1 MADATKLT
9 GFGGLASAAGNVL
22 SAGISAIAQHYENK
36 ATRAHNLKLAQLQNQ
51 WNIEQWERNND
62 YNSPENQVARLKA
75 AGLNPDLLYGGGIEN
90 TSTSSPQMTSG
101 APRTPTDWSSL
112 ANINPVGSYL
122 DAQLKQAQIDNI
134 NAETK
139 KTGAETSIL
148 TDEAAFTKALKEGEL
163 KLQDM
168 EIKLGNKSLQLSD
181 QQIKESQQ
189 RLMNMQGELQ
199 QINAQIQRWR
209 DQTDNERKRIDIEK
223 SVSKAQIKE
232 LASSANLKDE
242 QAFSISQQLEPLI
255 RQIEAQTN
263 EADSRISVNDATTI
277 RLGNEDVK
285 MFFENNVLKMRYEV
299 LTGNGEGIPLKSI
312 SDLCNFITRYIMLVI
327 RN

>member
-22 SAGISAIAQHYENK
+22 STGISAIAQHYENK

-112 ANINPVGSYL
+112 ATINPVGSYL
-122 DAQLKQAQIDNI
+122 DAQLKQAQIDKI

-163 KLQDM
+163 KLQDI

-189 RLMNMQGELQ
+189 RLMNMQGELS

-242 QAFSISQQLEPLI
+242 QAYSICQQLEPLI

-263 EADSRISVNDATTI
+263 EADSRTSVNDATTI

-285 MFFENNVLKMRYEV
+285 MFFENNVLKMRYEL
-299 LTGNGEGIPLKSI
+299 LTGNGEGIPMNSFYDIL
-312 SDLCNFITRYIMLVI
+312 NFITRYIMLVI